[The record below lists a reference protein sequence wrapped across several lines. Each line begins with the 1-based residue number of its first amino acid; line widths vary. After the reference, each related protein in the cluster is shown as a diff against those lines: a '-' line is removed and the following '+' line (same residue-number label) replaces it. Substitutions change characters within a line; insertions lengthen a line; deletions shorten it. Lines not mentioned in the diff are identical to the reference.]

1 MCVILLHFASRTFVG
16 GQAGARELDYFDLFL
31 GTFPTWAGLLM
42 KERGRTGVFSPV
54 LESQQQ
60 ALKYENEQRYLKA
73 INTRCTTCISI
84 QLFAKFPL
92 CLQARHGLW

>member
-42 KERGRTGVFSPV
+42 KERGRTGVSSLV
-54 LESQQQ
+54 LESQPQT
-60 ALKYENEQRYLKA
+60 LKYENEQRCLKA
-73 INTRCTTCISI
+73 ISASCTTCLSI
-84 QLFAKFPL
+84 QLFT
-92 CLQARHGLW
+92 